1 MTRIAAFI
9 SILALSAGG
18 TLFCTG
24 CEDAKVTEKTEV
36 KDRLGGGEKVEKTK
50 VIETNDKVRVEKEQT
65 KIGHDGTVEEQ
76 KKTVMEGE
84 KVK

>member
-1 MTRIAAFI
+1 MTRIAQFFT
-9 SILALSAGG
+9 ILALGAGSA
-18 TLFCTG
+18 FICTG

-50 VIETNDKVRVEKEQT
+50 VIETDDKVRVEKEQT

-76 KKTVMEGE
+76 KKTVTEGE